1 MRITRVILENWGPYR
16 GTHEIDIDV
25 SQGAPLVVIWGGNG
39 KGKTKFIDAMK
50 WVFSGGESGFI
61 KVGPY
66 INMSAILEGQEFD
79 TSVTIDFFQDES
91 RYRVKRKIQVDPA
104 HLPDPG
110 DGALEARLLSMP
122 DKTFVTLEKIGEAAY
137 SPEQA
142 KSVLRRLFPARLV
155 SFYFFDAAELID
167 SFKTMSGS
175 EGVYSSTLDIQNS
188 VETAMGFKGYES
200 YLESLKVLEEELVE
214 KAERDVADRKK
225 QAQLKEKKD
234 TTEARLTSLENDMAS
249 VLAQRLR
256 NNEEL
261 SELNKQL
268 EGMGE
273 SLSQQKEKA
282 ELAGQINANKSEID
296 AIRGRIKDQFGSL
309 WAAPYAAQIKQRQA
323 ELAEAKHAWED
334 WKRSIQ
340 VQEARV
346 SATESEISNPR
357 CPHCNRDMDAE
368 HKAIAKG
375 NLDREVAALSALRE
389 NTPPG
394 AAMFDE
400 RVAKVYSS
408 DIWNSSKDSQ
418 LARMVSDMRRL
429 GELQIQVLN
438 KRSQIAQID
447 VALGQVDRIDFLAVH
462 EAILDK
468 EKLERDLKTYIQD
481 QQPKL
486 ESERASLV
494 SLNKQLSNL
503 ATLGDGAARR
513 RLLKV
518 QKLIRELSFILAELK
533 VRVRSEIE
541 AESNRILKQLVGQG
555 DQAFS
560 LAISQEYN
568 LSTNKFN
575 PNNGFKQQLI
585 LAFLFAIPRVAKAPF
600 PVIIDS
606 PLQHMDIGNR
616 DNFLSWCKTGLSQLV
631 LLPHDAEM
639 NIAEIPELFGQH
651 LSRFYELRH
660 DAETMS
666 SSVRKLG

>member
-1 MRITRVILENWGPYR
+1 MRITKVVLENWGPYK
-16 GTHEIDIDV
+16 GSHEIDIDV
-25 SQGAPLVVIWGGNG
+25 SEGAPLVVIWGGNG

-50 WVFSGGESGFI
+50 WVFSGGDTGYI

-66 INMSAILEGQEFD
+66 INMSAIADGQEFE

-91 RYRVKRKIQVDPA
+91 RFRVKRKIQVDPA

-142 KSVLRRLFPARLV
+142 RSVLRRLFPARLV

-188 VETAMGFKGYES
+188 VETAMGFKGFES
-200 YLESLKVLEEELVE
+200 YIESLRVLEEELAE

-225 QAQLKEKKD
+225 QAQLREKKN
-234 TTEARLTSLENDMAS
+234 TAEAKVTSLENDMAR
-249 VLAQRLR
+249 VLAERAE
-256 NNEEL
+256 NHEEL
-261 SELNKQL
+261 ADLNKQL

-282 ELAGQINANKSEID
+282 ELVGQISANKSEIE
-296 AIRGRIKDQFGSL
+296 AIRGRIRDQFGSL
-309 WAAPYAAQIKQRQA
+309 WAAPFATEIKQRQTD
-323 ELAEAKHAWED
+323 LDFAKRAWEE
-334 WKRSIQ
+334 WKRSIE
-340 VQEARV
+340 VQQARV
-346 SATESEISNPR
+346 SAIDSEISNPR

-368 HKAIAKG
+368 HEAIARG
-375 NLDREVAALSALRE
+375 NLDRESAVLSNLRQ
-389 NTPPG
+389 NTPPE
-394 AAMFDE
+394 AAIFDE
-400 RVAKVYSS
+400 RMSGIYSS
-408 DIWNSSKDSQ
+408 ALWNSSKDS
-418 LARMVSDMRRL
+418 LLERMIADMKRL
-429 GELQIQVLN
+429 GELQILVLD

-468 EKLERDLKTYIQD
+468 EKLERELRAYVQT

-486 ESERASLV
+486 DDERTSLV
-494 SLNKQLSNL
+494 SLNRQLSNL
-503 ATLGDGAARR
+503 ATIGDGASRR

-518 QKLIRELSFILAELK
+518 QKLIVELSFMLSELK
-533 VRVRSEIE
+533 VRVRHEIE
-541 AESNRILKQLVGQG
+541 LESNKILKRLAGQG
-555 DQAFS
+555 DQSFS
-560 LAISQEYN
+560 IAISQEYN

-616 DNFLSWCKTGLSQLV
+616 DNFLSWCKTGLTQLV

-639 NIAEIPELFGQH
+639 NISEVPDLFGQH
-651 LSRFYELRH
+651 LSRFYELSH
-660 DAETMS
+660 DPETMS
-666 SSVRKLG
+666 SSVKKLG

>member
-1 MRITRVILENWGPYR
+1 MRITKVVLENWGPYK

-25 SQGAPLVVIWGGNG
+25 SEGSPLVVIWGGNG

-50 WVFSGGESGFI
+50 WVFSGGDTGFI

-66 INMSAILEGQEFD
+66 INMSAISDGQEFD

-91 RYRVKRKIQVDPA
+91 RYRVKRKIRVDPA

-188 VETAMGFKGYES
+188 VETAMGFKGFES
-200 YLESLKVLEEELVE
+200 YLESLKVLEEDLAD

-225 QAQLKEKKD
+225 QAQLREKKNNA
-234 TTEARLTSLENDMAS
+234 EARVTSLEKDMARMF
-249 VLAQRLR
+249 AQRST

-261 SELNKQL
+261 AELKKQL

-273 SLSQQKEKA
+273 SLSQQREKA
-282 ELAGQINANKSEID
+282 ELVGQISANKSEID
-296 AIRGRIKDQFGSL
+296 AIRGRIRDQFGSL
-309 WAAPYAAQIKQRQA
+309 WAAPYAEEIKQRQA
-323 ELAEAKHAWED
+323 ELATAKHYWEE

-357 CPHCNRDMDAE
+357 CPHCNRDMDDE
-368 HKAIAKG
+368 HKAIAQA
-375 NLDREVAALSALRE
+375 NLDREIAVLSALRKD
-389 NTPPG
+389 TPSG

-400 RVAKVYSS
+400 RVFSVYSS
-408 DIWNSSKDSQ
+408 ALWNSSKDSQ
-418 LARMVSDMRRL
+418 LERMISDMNRL
-429 GELQIQVLN
+429 GELQIQILD
-438 KRSQIAQID
+438 KRSQVAQID

-468 EKLERDLKTYIQD
+468 EKLERDLRTYIQN
-481 QQPKL
+481 QQPNL
-486 ESERASLV
+486 DSERTALAA
-494 SLNKQLSNL
+494 LNKQLSNL

-541 AESNRILKQLVGQG
+541 IESNRILKQLAGQG

-560 LAISQEYN
+560 IAISQEYN

-639 NIAEIPELFGQH
+639 NISEVPDLFGQY
-651 LSRFYELRH
+651 LSRFYELNH